1 MNASRVLTS
10 TEHAARPHRAK
21 LRRQSASACV
31 CFRGDTLS
39 SKHLASHHKCSESLL
54 LVTGPYLITSVETNE
69 GTCPSVKQRAV
80 GKEIFILVTRPGAT
94 SLFVGRKSVQ
104 GSSRSWRLSPQQN
117 PSSQP
122 IATMAGIRNDL
133 DRLKSTNAT
142 ISDASP
148 FRTACRNIIAAC
160 RNSPLSLANYCR
172 EGTVP
177 VLASSLI
184 QVRWFAERIAA
195 ARFSHI
201 QPACAAVLCDII
213 SASAS
218 AEPAWRAHA
227 CSFPRSCR

>member
-1 MNASRVLTS
+1 MTLCRVNTSPLSCRDKRRNMPERQTASCGERDF
-10 TEHAARPHRAK
+10 H
-21 LRRQSASACV
+21 
-31 CFRGDTLS
+31 
-39 SKHLASHHKCSESLL
+39 
-54 LVTGPYLITSVETNE
+54 
-69 GTCPSVKQRAV
+69 TCRS
-80 GKEIFILVTRPGAT
+80 RPGAS
-94 SLFVGRKSVQ
+94 SLLGGSVQ

-201 QPACAAVLCDII
+201 QPACAEVLCQVI
-213 SASAS
+213 SAAAG

-227 CSFPRSCR
+227 CSIPRSCR

>member
-1 MNASRVLTS
+1 MILTFLERVSPSTQTTS
-10 TEHAARPHRAK
+10 SKAAKAIR
-21 LRRQSASACV
+21 V

-39 SKHLASHHKCSESLL
+39 SKHLASHHKCRDKRRNMPERHTATCGERDLQ
-54 LVTGPYLITSVETNE
+54 LVLAS
-69 GTCPSVKQRAV
+69 
-80 GKEIFILVTRPGAT
+80 GAT
-94 SLFVGRKSVQ
+94 SLFCGTRSVQ

>member
-1 MNASRVLTS
+1 MILTFLERVSRLTS
-10 TEHAARPHRAK
+10 TQATSSKAAKAIR
-21 LRRQSASACV
+21 V

-39 SKHLASHHKCSESLL
+39 SKHLASHHKCRDKRRNMPKRHTANCGER
-54 LVTGPYLITSVETNE
+54 ET
-69 GTCPSVKQRAV
+69 CAR
-80 GKEIFILVTRPGAT
+80 AT
-94 SLFVGRKSVQ
+94 SLLGGTRSVQ

>member
-1 MNASRVLTS
+1 
-10 TEHAARPHRAK
+10 
-21 LRRQSASACV
+21 
-31 CFRGDTLS
+31 
-39 SKHLASHHKCSESLL
+39 
-54 LVTGPYLITSVETNE
+54 
-69 GTCPSVKQRAV
+69 
-80 GKEIFILVTRPGAT
+80 
-94 SLFVGRKSVQ
+94 
-104 GSSRSWRLSPQQN
+104 
-117 PSSQP
+117 
-122 IATMAGIRNDL
+122 MAGIRNDL

-184 QVRWFAERIAA
+184 QVWWFAERMAA

-213 SASAS
+213 SAAAG

-227 CSFPRSCR
+227 CSIPRSCR